1 MSLINFEGYNIRT
14 IEEYGEIYYSVVDIA
29 GLLSGASN
37 PSRYWSDLKRKLDR
51 EGSEVYDNIVS
62 LKLEG
67 ADGKFY
73 ATDCMNR
80 EGVLRL
86 IQSIPSSAAEP
97 FKMWLANA
105 GEQNIQETEN
115 PDFLIEKYYDHYR
128 KKGQNDDWISARM
141 RSVET
146 RKELTER
153 WEDAGIKSSK
163 EYAFLTNIISEGT
176 FELSIQEHKELKG
189 LARKHSIRDN
199 MSTMELVYVI
209 LAEVTAK
216 ELSERRNAHGY
227 EENEDVAREAG
238 KIAGDSRKR
247 FEEKTGIKV
256 VTPKNNLWNKL
267 LGK

>member
-1 MSLINFEGYNIRT
+1 MELINFEGRNIRT
-14 IEEYGEIYYSVVDIA
+14 TEEWGETYYSIVDVIDS
-29 GLLSGASN
+29 LVPTSS
-37 PSRYWSDLKRKLDR
+37 PSRYWSEMKANQLFENIEKLKFLAPDGKMRGTDCTTR
-51 EGSEVYDNIVS
+51 EG
-62 LKLEG
+62 L
-67 ADGKFY
+67 
-73 ATDCMNR
+73 
-80 EGVLRL
+80 LRI
-86 IQSIPSSAAEP
+86 IQSIPSPAVES
-97 FKMWLANA
+97 FKLWLANA

-153 WEDAGIKSSK
+153 WEDAGITSSK

-176 FELSIQEHKELKG
+176 FELNIQEHKELKG

-216 ELSERRNAHGY
+216 ELSERRDAKGY
-227 EENEDVAREAG
+227 EENENVAREAG
-238 KIAGDSRKR
+238 QIAGDSRKR